1 MWRSLIGSSGWG
13 KAQLRGGF
21 LLGVLLILNACAG
34 PSVEAIRADLKAGR
48 SPGAFIADVPFIA
61 QREYY
66 CGPASL
72 AMVLQF
78 WGESVGQ
85 DEIASELFIESI
97 KGTLNFDLE
106 FYARRRGFR
115 AESFRGTLDSL
126 KAEIARGR
134 PLIVFLDLGA
144 GPFTFPHFA
153 VVTGYD
159 ESRRLV
165 IAHSGTT
172 ANRLIPYWEFERTW
186 AAKGN
191 WTLLITPKSPARS
204 LKDRKRKETGYGTS
218 THFSGEAPK

>member
-1 MWRSLIGSSGWG
+1 MWRSLIVSNHRG
-13 KAQLRGGF
+13 KAVLRSGH
-21 LLGVLLILNACAG
+21 LLGVLLILSACAG
-34 PSVEAIRADLKAGR
+34 AAFEAIRADLAAGR
-48 SPGAFIADVPFIA
+48 SIGASIPNVPFIA

-78 WGESVGQ
+78 WGEAVGQ
-85 DEIASELFIESI
+85 DEIASELYIESI

-115 AESFRGTLDSL
+115 AESFKGTMERL
-126 KAEIARGR
+126 KAEIGRGH
-134 PLIVFLDLGA
+134 PLVVFLDLGA
-144 GPFTFPHFA
+144 GPFRFPHFA

-186 AAKGN
+186 GAKGN
-191 WTLLITPKSPARS
+191 WTLLITPKAPTGTKQEPA
-204 LKDRKRKETGYGTS
+204 L
-218 THFSGEAPK
+218 